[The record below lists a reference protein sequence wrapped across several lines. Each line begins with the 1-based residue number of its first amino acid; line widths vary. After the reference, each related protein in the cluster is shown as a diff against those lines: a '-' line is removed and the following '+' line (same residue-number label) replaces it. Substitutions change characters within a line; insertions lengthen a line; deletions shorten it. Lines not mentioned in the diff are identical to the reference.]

1 MEEKSHNKYFEYI
14 ASKLKMLSNVSCL
27 GWGKLYEVQRLR
39 NYERYETTVTSLLDS
54 PTRIVDAASFLSAYY
69 AIFGDEVYN
78 FESESEEPTILD
90 GGANVG
96 LATIYW
102 KKKWPEANITA
113 FEPDP
118 YVFEALKWNCQKRD
132 YDDVTL
138 VQKGLWSEDTTLHFS
153 QDGADGGHLDD
164 TSNSIKTDSSDKGN
178 VSVPVVRL
186 LPFLDRPIDLLKLDI
201 EGAEIE
207 VLLDCEGH
215 LDQVKRVFVEFHS
228 YIDQEQRLDELLY
241 VLRKSGFRI
250 LIKPELVA
258 KQPFL
263 NRLDNHGMDNR
274 LNIFGYRL

>member
-1 MEEKSHNKYFEYI
+1 MNTKSYNNCFDYI
-14 ASKLKMLSNVSCL
+14 ASKFKIL
-27 GWGKLYEVQRLR
+27 GDISSLGLGKLYEVQRLR

-69 AIFGDEVYN
+69 AIFRDEVYN

-102 KKKWPEANITA
+102 KKKWPGANITA

-132 YDDVTL
+132 YEDVTL

-153 QDGADGGHLDD
+153 QDGADGGHLDG
-164 TSNSIKTDSSDKGN
+164 TSSSIKTDSPDKGN
-178 VSVPVVRL
+178 VSVPVIRL
-186 LPFLDRPIDLLKLDI
+186 VPFLNRPIDLLKLDI

-207 VLLDCEGH
+207 VLLDCEEH
-215 LDQVKRVFVEFHS
+215 LDKVKHVFVEFHS
-228 YIDQEQRLDELLY
+228 YIEQEQRLDELLY

-250 LIKPELVA
+250 HIKPELVA

-263 NRLDNHGMDNR
+263 NRLDNNGMDHR